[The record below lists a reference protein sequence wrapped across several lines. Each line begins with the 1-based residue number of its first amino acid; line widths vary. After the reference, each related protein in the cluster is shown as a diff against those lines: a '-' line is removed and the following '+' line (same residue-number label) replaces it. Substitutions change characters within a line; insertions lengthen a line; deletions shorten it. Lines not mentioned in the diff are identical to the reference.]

1 MNLLLLL
8 LLLLL
13 WFTTPRRFIFRSS
26 LAGRFVTLVLTSV
39 TKRPRVVQRSLRR
52 LTRGLTRRSAGGVT
66 FGAYEPPTPESP
78 FRCEDVAKVEC
89 GGSAARLAISRE
101 NRASAAISPTFLR
114 LS

>member
-1 MNLLLLL
+1 MELIESQGIWYTIAIVL
-8 LLLLL
+8 
-13 WFTTPRRFIFRSS
+13 
-26 LAGRFVTLVLTSV
+26 RFVTLVLTSV

-89 GGSAARLAISRE
+89 GGSVARLAIKGLELRRE
-101 NRASAAISPTFLR
+101 ARWACEDSGWGGADGTK
-114 LS
+114 